1 MEATRNQVRQYILQ
15 NYLFTEDE
23 SALSDDV
30 SFLESG
36 LIDST
41 GMMEVIFFL
50 EETFSIKVEDEEMVP
65 ENLDS
70 VNNLL
75 GYIERKSGKAA

>member
-1 MEATRNQVRQYILQ
+1 MEATRNLVRQYILQ
-15 NYLFTEDE
+15 NYLFTEDD

-30 SFLESG
+30 SFLDSG

-50 EETFSIKVEDEEMVP
+50 EETFSIKVEDEEMLP

-75 GYIERKSGKAA
+75 NYIEKKSGKAA

>member
-1 MEATRNQVRQYILQ
+1 MEATRNLVRQYILQ
-15 NYLFTEDE
+15 NYLFTEDD

-30 SFLESG
+30 SFLDSG

-50 EETFSIKVEDEEMVP
+50 
-65 ENLDS
+65 
-70 VNNLL
+70 
-75 GYIERKSGKAA
+75 